1 MSKNYHQSI
10 LPSNHLANA
19 TVSYAR
25 GNPVVRFEI
34 GESNRTLL
42 PSSLRLVG
50 KLKVYKDASRGTPV
64 EATNLQIPNNLGVYS
79 TIDSLSFRTQRTK
92 SEIETINSY
101 NRFMSSY
108 LPITTSLQDSLSH
121 LNESS
126 LIAPNPQ
133 MTIDTIVNNAS
144 VTTGNSFCIPL
155 ISGFTSS
162 NNPYPLSMQGVEV
175 TLQLAPDSN
184 VLFSTGTNSASFS
197 NGFYEFSDLR
207 LICEVVDTGS
217 PPPPSMTYEYN
228 TISSFYNTINSTNSQ
243 ISLNLGQSR
252 VLGVFGSFVPTN
264 FINNLT
270 ENGLATLYPRKSRTE
285 SAVIEQ
291 LVFTRAGERFPLIYN
306 LDTVQKDLAG
316 DESADAQ
323 IVRNYLNS
331 VVEFSKL
338 NRTNASPVNTFVKDD
353 GANGNPYGYKEI
365 IQGGMAGAGI
375 GVAFDV
381 ISGQGVDFSRV
392 PFGINMDVDLTND
405 FPNALYLF
413 VHSKQTLVMSPQ
425 GVQVIT

>member
-1 MSKNYHQSI
+1 MSKNFHQSI

-50 KLKVYKDASRGTPV
+50 KIKIYKDASKGTPV

-79 TIDSLSFRTQRTK
+79 TFDSLSFRTQRTK

-133 MTIDTIVNNAS
+133 MTVDTIVNNAS
-144 VTTGNSFCIPL
+144 VTTGNSFCVPL

-175 TLQLAPDSN
+175 TIQLAPDSN
-184 VLFSTGTNSASFS
+184 VLFSTGTSSASFTD
-197 NGFYEFSDLR
+197 GFYEFSDLR
-207 LICEVVDTGS
+207 LICEVVDTGVA
-217 PPPPSMTYEYN
+217 PPPSMTYEYN
-228 TISSFYNTINSTNSQ
+228 TISSFYNTINSTNAQ

-323 IVRNYLNS
+323 IVRNYLNA
-331 VVEFSKL
+331 VVQFSKL

-353 GANGNPYGYKEI
+353 GANGNPYGYKEV

-392 PFGINMDVDLTND
+392 PFGINMDVDLIND

-413 VHSKQTLVMSPQ
+413 VHSKQTLVMSPS